1 MAKIWLTSTTAL
13 LWLTSVSATEIVTVD
28 FEEFSDY
35 PNAPIVSKE
44 YIFDGNGSSSFESGY
59 VNIGGAYIDGLP
71 DDRVFTAYGY
81 QDSCWTYGAWTEII
95 IERAD
100 GGPFALHNLDTDAS
114 WVRGLYGISSA
125 VTYRPFY
132 DDGPAPGS
140 ELWLDLKRVELFTD
154 RPPGFCD
161 PSFEYEMYV
170 DDLELQEILNAEI
183 DFEAWNSANN
193 IRPKD
198 AYLFTIGVK
207 TTSIADG
214 DARDFD
220 ASSIDPATVTAG
232 PALARNVIA
241 SPPIWDFDGD
251 GDLDAIFGFRMED
264 TGITCLDTDIKLVA
278 STVSGGV
285 IAGRDSVNRVN
296 CEAIVD
302 IDFSPYYA
310 TNDTRPNDAY
320 FETIGIKTMNTA
332 NGDAINFDATQ
343 VDVASVLIGPGQ
355 APNIAVPLPLDFD
368 SDGDIDLVVGFRVE
382 DSGIACADTEIIITG
397 ETHSGVLFTGT
408 DDITTTDC
416 ETGGCHP

>member
-1 MAKIWLTSTTAL
+1 MKLTRKVYFSIPVL
-13 LWLTSVSATEIVTVD
+13 LWLTTLHATEIVTVD
-28 FEEFSDY
+28 FEEFSGY
-35 PNAPIVSKE
+35 PNAPVISKE
-44 YIFDGNGSSSFESGY
+44 YIFDGDGSSSYESGY
-59 VNIGGAYIDGLP
+59 VNFGGAYIDGLP
-71 DDRVFTAYGY
+71 DDRAFVAYGF
-81 QDSCWTYGAWTEII
+81 QDSCWTFGAWTEIT

-114 WVRGLYGISSA
+114 RVKGLYGTSSA

-132 DDGPAPGS
+132 DDGPAPGT
-140 ELWLDLKRVELFTD
+140 ELWLELKRIEMFTD

-183 DFEAWNSANN
+183 DFEPWSSANN

-198 AYLFTIGVK
+198 AYLFTVAIK

-220 ASSIDPATVTAG
+220 ASTVISNGVTVG
-232 PALARNVIA
+232 PAQAANIA
-241 SPPIWDFDGD
+241 TLTQDIDGD

-302 IDFSPYYA
+302 IDFSPYHA
-310 TNDTRPNDAY
+310 SNDTRPNDAY

-382 DSGIACADTEIIITG
+382 DSGIACEDTEISITG
-397 ETHSGVLFTGT
+397 ETHGGVLFTGS